1 MKIDHIKPADI
12 ESASMQIIREE
23 LARRGKELPEDQA
36 PVVMRVIH
44 ATADFEYADTMT
56 FSPEAIEKG
65 RAAIRRGARIVT
77 DTNMALAGINK
88 KALAQWGGEALCFMA
103 DPEVAQEA
111 QARGLTRAAVS
122 MQKAAGLEGETIF
135 AIGNA
140 PTALLALKELMEQTS
155 FRPALIIGVPVG
167 FVNVVN
173 AKEQI
178 METDVPWI
186 VNRGRKGGSGVA
198 AAICNALLY
207 GMHQGFTTGSC
218 AAAAAAAAA
227 QMLLTG
233 KIVQEAAIRTPKGP
247 IFRAQILNQ
256 EIRRGEG
263 SRAPVSCRCAVRKDG
278 GDDPDITTGTLIEA
292 EVSWSEEPGI
302 TVDGGTGI
310 GRVTKPGLDQPV
322 GAAAINHV
330 PREMIAGNVL
340 RVWDA
345 WKKERLAETAGSS
358 ADSSDAGPDA
368 AAAGLRI
375 LISAPEGEA
384 LAERTFNPKLGIVG
398 GISILGTTGIVEPMS
413 DRAVVETIRAQLS
426 VLKAEGRKYA
436 VMAPGNY
443 GLAFLTQ
450 QYGLQ
455 EEKVVLISNY
465 AAEAV
470 QLAAEAGFEGIL
482 LAGHIGKLVKIAGG
496 ARNTHSLYGD
506 RRMEVLW
513 EIARDLCREED
524 RDALQRE
531 LADCVMTDAALQVL
545 DRYGVKEKAAQKMA
559 GRICHYLGEWS
570 GGRLRTETIVFS
582 NKDRE
587 LVRTQGA
594 LELLGG
600 DLS

>member
-12 ESASMQIIREE
+12 ESASMRIIREE
-23 LARRGKELPEDQA
+23 LAQRGKELPEDLA

-140 PTALLALKELMEQTS
+140 PTALLTLKELMEQTS

-167 FVNVVN
+167 FVNVVS

-207 GMHQGFTTGSC
+207 GMRQGFTTGSC

-263 SRAPVSCRCAVRKDG
+263 SHAPVSCRCAVRKDG

-302 TVDGGTGI
+302 TIDGGIGI

-330 PREMIAGNVL
+330 PREMIAANVR

-345 WKKERLAETAGSS
+345 WKKER
-358 ADSSDAGPDA
+358 A
-368 AAAGLRI
+368 AATAAGLRI

-413 DRAVVETIRAQLS
+413 DPALLATIRTELR
-426 VLKAEGRKYA
+426 VRRAEGYPLIA
-436 VMAPGNY
+436 AAPGNY
-443 GLAFLTQ
+443 GLAFLRDA
-450 QYGLQ
+450 YGFP
-455 EEKVVLISNY
+455 EELAVTASNFLAETCRMA
-465 AAEAV
+465 AAE
-470 QLAAEAGFEGIL
+470 GFPRL
-482 LAGHIGKLVKIAGG
+482 VFAGHIGKLIKAAGG
-496 ARNTHSLYGD
+496 VENTHSKYGD
-506 RRMEVLW
+506 RRMEILG
-513 EIARDLCREED
+513 EIAGLFLSTEERE
-524 RDALQRE
+524 RILAE
-531 LADCVMTDAALQVL
+531 LGACVMTDDALRIL
-545 DRYGVKEKAAQKMA
+545 TEAGVRDAVMQEAVRRVKWHME
-559 GRICHYLGEWS
+559 RWT
-570 GGRLRTETIVFS
+570 GGTLAVEAVMFS
-582 NKDRE
+582 NVYGILGKTEQAEAYLTELRE
-587 LVRTQGA
+587 EAAKRGLFA
-594 LELLGG
+594 
-600 DLS
+600 

>member
-12 ESASMQIIREE
+12 ESASMRIIREE
-23 LARRGKELPEDQA
+23 LAQRGKELPEDLA

-140 PTALLALKELMEQTS
+140 PTALLTLKELMEQTS

-167 FVNVVN
+167 FVNVVS

-207 GMHQGFTTGSC
+207 GMRQGFTTGSC

-263 SRAPVSCRCAVRKDG
+263 SHAPVSCRCAVRKDG

-302 TVDGGTGI
+302 TIDGGIGI

-330 PREMIAGNVL
+330 PREMIAGNVR

-345 WKKERLAETAGSS
+345 WKKER
-358 ADSSDAGPDA
+358 A
-368 AAAGLRI
+368 AATAAGLRI

-426 VLKAEGRKYA
+426 VLKAEGRRYA

-496 ARNTHSLYGD
+496 ARNTHSMYGD

-545 DRYGVKEKAAQKMA
+545 DRYGVKEKAAQEMA
-559 GRICHYLGEWS
+559 GRICHYLVEWS

-582 NKDRE
+582 NRDRE

-594 LELLGG
+594 LELLQGE
-600 DLS
+600 LL